1 MIMFILPAREGLH
14 WRRWYFSD
22 LSLGG
27 IPKPFF
33 DSGFRSCR
41 IISDISIEDYTM
53 DQNAGFILEVF
64 SDYVWPWCYFITGRV
79 ERLKEEYEIGI
90 RWIAFPLH
98 PETPEEGMSLEEL
111 FKGRGID
118 LPASM
123 GRLEKVAT
131 ELGLPWGRRTRTYNS
146 RRAQELGKW
155 AEASGQGDEFHMAV
169 FHAYFADGRN
179 IADISVLKEIV
190 GKIGLDGRTAEL
202 VLAEKTFKEAVDHDW
217 EYSRTC
223 GITAVPTFMV
233 DGRRVIGA
241 QPYQALADLVTA
253 AGGKIRD
260 LTS

>member
-1 MIMFILPAREGLH
+1 
-14 WRRWYFSD
+14 
-22 LSLGG
+22 
-27 IPKPFF
+27 
-33 DSGFRSCR
+33 
-41 IISDISIEDYTM
+41 
-53 DQNAGFILEVF
+53 
-64 SDYVWPWCYFITGRV
+64 
-79 ERLKEEYEIGI
+79 
-90 RWIAFPLH
+90 
-98 PETPEEGMSLEEL
+98 MSLEEL
-111 FKGRGID
+111 FKGRGLD
-118 LPASM
+118 LPAAM
-123 GRLEKVAT
+123 GRLEKVAA

-169 FHAYFADGRN
+169 FHAYFVDGRN

-190 GKIGLDGRTAEL
+190 GKIGLDGRTAEQ

-253 AGGKIRD
+253 AGGKKRD